1 MFPYILSAR
10 YNAPNREKFVK
21 MIITPKWRDCTEN
34 EAYGL
39 SKRRENKKLLVSPV
53 VATIT
58 TANRQF
64 LLVERNASY
73 EVLKNPVPSLCV
85 QSVQ

>member
-1 MFPYILSAR
+1 MFPCILSVG
-10 YNAPNREKFVK
+10 YNAPNREKFVR
-21 MIITPKWRDCTEN
+21 MIITPKWRDCTGN

-39 SKRRENKKLLVSPV
+39 SKRTENKKLLASPAL
-53 VATIT
+53 ATIT

-64 LLVERNASY
+64 LLVERNTSY

-85 QSVQ
+85 